1 MLRLNRPVRFHY
13 FSETQLLCVRNR
25 PIQISCLRM
34 KLHCVSKSIPLMF
47 DNNFG
52 KCAPILKIL
61 SPIDLQENSV
71 FYLFWDPLYISKS
84 NHARKL
90 KFGMLVGICRY

>member
-1 MLRLNRPVRFHY
+1 
-13 FSETQLLCVRNR
+13 
-25 PIQISCLRM
+25 
-34 KLHCVSKSIPLMF
+34 MF

-90 KFGMLVGICRY
+90 KFGMPVGICRY